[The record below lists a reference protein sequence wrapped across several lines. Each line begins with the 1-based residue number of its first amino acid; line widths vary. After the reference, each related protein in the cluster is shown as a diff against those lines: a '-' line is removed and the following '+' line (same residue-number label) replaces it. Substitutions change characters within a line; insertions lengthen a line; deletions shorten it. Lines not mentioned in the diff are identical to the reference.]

1 MGELRLRGETM
12 ENVIEN
18 KAPVGAEQQTPEK
31 KKKPAKTIAA
41 AVLDHMIVILFAT
54 FIVVPLYIVV
64 ITSVKTSVEANGTHF
79 YWWPQQGFSVE
90 GYKTVLT
97 TSSTARNLVRAFG
110 VTLWMYVPTI
120 IVGVLVSALA
130 AYGFAKV
137 EFFLKKPIYGILI
150 SSLTLPN

>member
-18 KAPVGAEQQTPEK
+18 KAPVGAEQQKPAK

-79 YWWPQQGFSVE
+79 YWWPQLGFSLE

-110 VTLWMYVPTI
+110 VTLWMYGLP
-120 IVGVLVSALA
+120 AL
-130 AYGFAKV
+130 
-137 EFFLKKPIYGILI
+137 
-150 SSLTLPN
+150 